1 MATKKRKA
9 TRKREPRHPRSRLTK
24 QPRRGGVLVQHKKK
38 IAMPPPITEASS
50 LKDITETMET
60 LRVAE
65 EVLVEK
71 LEKIRAEQK
80 KLSELC
86 SRKAAETDAF

>member
-1 MATKKRKA
+1 
-9 TRKREPRHPRSRLTK
+9 
-24 QPRRGGVLVQHKKK
+24 
-38 IAMPPPITEASS
+38 MPPPITEASS

-80 KLSELC
+80 RLSELY